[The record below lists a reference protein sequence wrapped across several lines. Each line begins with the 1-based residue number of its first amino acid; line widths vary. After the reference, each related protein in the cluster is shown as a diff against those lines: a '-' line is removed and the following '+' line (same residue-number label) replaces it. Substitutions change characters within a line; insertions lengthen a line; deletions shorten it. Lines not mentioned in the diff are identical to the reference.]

1 MCWNATASLSSFI
14 AGIFASLIVAM
25 IAYKQ
30 KKWQLVALSIGWIWV
45 VCMQLWEYFLWKN
58 SLPSA
63 QNMTYSNFAY
73 VFNVTQ
79 VILLGLIFLTFFQDQ
94 SIWNRATA
102 FTIIFVYTSY
112 MFFYAPTMG
121 TLHVTPSCSNPH
133 LEYPWWDKIPFGGFV
148 YMITLI
154 SIFLLLVRPLG
165 WSIKT
170 ISMIMVL
177 FFMSWIF
184 YSKSV
189 ASMWC
194 FFAVSIPVISLLLS

>member
-1 MCWNATASLSSFI
+1 MCWNATASITAFI
-14 AGIFASLIVAM
+14 SGIFASLIVAM

-30 KKWQLVALSIGWIWV
+30 KKWQLMALSIGWTWV
-45 VCMQLWEYFLWKN
+45 VSMQLWEYFLWNN
-58 SLPSA
+58 SLPST
-63 QNMTYSNFAY
+63 QNTRYSNLAY
-73 VFNVTQ
+73 VFNITQ
-79 VILLGLIFLTFFQDQ
+79 VILLGFIFLTFFNDQ
-94 SIWNRATA
+94 PMLNRTIA
-102 FTIIFVYTSY
+102 FLILFCYTGY
-112 MFFYAPTMG
+112 MLYFAPRLGSMY
-121 TLHVTPSCSNPH
+121 VTPSCSNPH
-133 LEYPWWDKIPFGGFV
+133 LEYPWWDKIPFGGLI

-170 ISMIMVL
+170 ISVIMAL

-194 FFAVSIPVISLLLS
+194 FFAVLTPLISLLLW